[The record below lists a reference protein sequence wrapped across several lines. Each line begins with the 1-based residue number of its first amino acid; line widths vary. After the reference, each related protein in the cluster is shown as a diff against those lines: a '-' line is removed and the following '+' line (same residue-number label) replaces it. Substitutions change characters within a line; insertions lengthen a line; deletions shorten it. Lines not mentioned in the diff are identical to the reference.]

1 MRLVEPLIPRQGS
14 DVEVHRQ
21 SAVSTLVYEMVPGGR
36 LVDRSP
42 ERWESSPRTVTIN
55 SLGFRDEEF
64 QANGPHDGIRIICI
78 GDSNTYGAAVSDEE
92 TWPRRLEET
101 LLSEHGAATDVWNLG
116 VSGYGIQQKLLLA
129 RRALREFAPD
139 LLIIEL
145 YNTGIRY
152 APVGVRAAEL
162 FDANPDLWPEF
173 VASAPDPADAIG
185 TSLWRAWA
193 GFRLVGI
200 VRDRLLASRNP
211 GARIA
216 DLGAPLDA
224 AGRIQFQRFLS
235 TETGGIP
242 VFALITPAGF
252 PSALLPEESLQ
263 VIDLSAL
270 EQPFGDEGR
279 HIHPGARVYR
289 WYAQVIA
296 GELQRRGCLEPHTDQ
311 GRQRCASHGLR

>member
-1 MRLVEPLIPRQGS
+1 MTREHDRDFARRPGSRALSAGAGLVCALALVEVLVRLSSIYMRLVEPLIPRQGS

-139 LLIIEL
+139 LLII
-145 YNTGIRY
+145 
-152 APVGVRAAEL
+152 
-162 FDANPDLWPEF
+162 
-173 VASAPDPADAIG
+173 
-185 TSLWRAWA
+185 
-193 GFRLVGI
+193 
-200 VRDRLLASRNP
+200 
-211 GARIA
+211 
-216 DLGAPLDA
+216 
-224 AGRIQFQRFLS
+224 
-235 TETGGIP
+235 
-242 VFALITPAGF
+242 
-252 PSALLPEESLQ
+252 
-263 VIDLSAL
+263 
-270 EQPFGDEGR
+270 
-279 HIHPGARVYR
+279 
-289 WYAQVIA
+289 
-296 GELQRRGCLEPHTDQ
+296 
-311 GRQRCASHGLR
+311 